1 VTNVVSMIKPQKDR
15 GYLGQEQA
23 LLVVQDSGG
32 VSYVGGRGYFDF
44 IQLSRD
50 GIIKKALMNL
60 SQQLSFSLAE
70 VARILHISERTLQ
83 RYGDDEKLSADT
95 SERAILLSQL
105 YQHGTQVFGDLEN
118 FKEWMRTPLPAFN
131 YQPPISLLDTTFGF
145 QLIQDELGKI
155 AHGIFA

>member
-1 VTNVVSMIKPQKDR
+1 MTNVVSMIKPQNNRD
-15 GYLGQEQA
+15 YLGQEQA

-32 VSYVGGRGYFDF
+32 VSYVGGRGYFEF

-105 YQHGTQVFGDLEN
+105 YQHGTLVFGDLEN

>member
-32 VSYVGGRGYFDF
+32 VSYVGGRGYFEF

-105 YQHGTQVFGDLEN
+105 YQHGTLVFGDLEN

>member
-1 VTNVVSMIKPQKDR
+1 MTNVVSMIKPQKDR

-32 VSYVGGRGYFDF
+32 VSYVSGRGYFEF